1 MGIGEIG
8 GGVSLTSEGIKLS
21 AEGNMTVNYNRS
33 SSSRRKRDT
42 ASNFYME
49 PGRSGFLTPSTS
61 TATGKY

>member
-21 AEGNMTVNYNRS
+21 AEGNMTVNYSR

-42 ASNFYME
+42 AGNFYME
-49 PGRSGFLTPSTS
+49 PGRYGSLTASTS